1 MMKVFLPILLLF
13 FGGFCAYGTKIT
25 EKVHEYH
32 IRLPVPP
39 PECSSYDNK
48 KDCVADCKCRWCYNT
63 TKCYNPLY
71 DDVTCEHHSGKTS
84 QCKTTGDVLGIIGL
98 VFISAFGLVVAIPLG
113 IVIIT
118 ISLICIL
125 FIIYAII
132 ITLNYVSKMIVSVCY
147 YCCWPMK
154 WCCEDTYDRLRSTGA
169 GKPLLKIFDD
179 V

>member
-1 MMKVFLPILLLF
+1 MKVFLSIMFLAI
-13 FGGFCAYGTKIT
+13 GGFYVYGTKLT
-25 EKVHEYH
+25 EKVHEQH

-39 PECSSYDNK
+39 LKCRSYDNK
-48 KDCVADCKCRWCYNT
+48 KDCVIDCKCRWCYNI

-71 DDVTCEHHSGKTS
+71 DDVACEHHSEKTS
-84 QCKTTGDVLGIIGL
+84 QCKTTGNVLDILAL
-98 VFISAFGLVVAIPLG
+98 VFISAFGLAVAIPLS

-125 FIIYAII
+125 FIIYVLI
-132 ITLNYVSKMIVSVCY
+132 ITVDYVLKMILSVCC

-154 WCCEDTYDRLRSTGA
+154 WCCEDTYDRLRNTGA